1 MNVLMYQFKCPG
13 KIYGNYEGIRNIHT
27 NEIVNDNETKNL
39 AKKELKMEKGY
50 ENCSINLLVKYKLT
64 IDSIKTYS
72 DITKVP
78 FSEKKKK
85 VID

>member
-13 KIYGNYEGIRNIHT
+13 QIYGNYNGIKNIHT
-27 NEIVNDNETKNL
+27 NDNMSDEDTKNL
-39 AKKELKMEKGY
+39 AKRELKQEYGY
-50 ENCSINLLVKYKLT
+50 ENCSINLLIKYKLT

-85 VID
+85 END

>member
-1 MNVLMYQFKCPG
+1 MIF
-13 KIYGNYEGIRNIHT
+13 GNYEGIRNIHT
-27 NEIVNDNETKNL
+27 TQVVNDNETINL

-85 VID
+85 EID